1 MEKLKTNEISL
12 GLDQTFRNDLVD
24 NFKKIQ
30 DGVDGQSDAINK
42 QITEAIA
49 EYARDQKNY
58 FPNGDLL
65 IPNQTDPYL
74 PLNGVDLAYVAPT
87 ASFSDDRSWVQVIG
101 HDDDT
106 PYKGVRVKL
115 DLSTFPARYWRP
127 TELSFILRNDDTG
140 DSLFHVEMNIIKN
153 NGDSI
158 VKRVA
163 DFIASHDVNN
173 KVKAIVPAPVLTGA
187 KQGDIHAVWYNI
199 WTENLRHVQFRIT
212 GITGKFQ
219 TNKINFE
226 TDQVL
231 AKNNLLGTTDAK
243 NGSIDPYVGLNAAE
257 SLVVQP
263 NILSHN
269 WVTASGTDNQTVGKG
284 IGIDFTANTD
294 DSFTLDKKFVGLVRT
309 TSVSNLNYD
318 VAITYNTSNGKVTK
332 TIDTNLILG
341 IGITK
346 LEYTIPSP
354 LSLGIDHA
362 SITTGRIQIY
372 TSKPADFNLSATEW
386 SLKNAIYNN
395 GKTFTDDK
403 ALFVA
408 NNNFNGSAWSFY
420 DLTKTLKV
428 VNNKMTTYF
437 AAVGTAKYRAA
448 QLPLTINED
457 QKNNNIKANI
467 ELMNG
472 DPASQQF
479 MIRARY
485 DYVTDAGILSVV
497 APITKSIAAP
507 VNEWIKVK
515 DILIPSAFSQ
525 GVPANVPTT
534 IYLVVNVG
542 NEADNSVA
550 FWIGD
555 TSLKMLPENNVSLMS
570 APLASSWTPKDMTK
584 YPSAIGNIDGYQFQ
598 GNSDAAT
605 GRGAR
610 LNYGAHSDD
619 VYSLPALLDFT
630 FKPLVQKINKLSLT
644 AEYSWNDASGTRQTL
659 THELLKDADVSTLQP
674 NQFSNISI
682 LSAQSMGVPNDYTS
696 NPIVSIVVNTN
707 NPNDSD
713 LKFFVGGVNLRLGTS
728 KAVTD
733 NETNNLTLPTVK
745 LYGKFD
751 TMTDKIHVTMRF
763 QFSDHGRTITGYSDT
778 KWQGDSSLRFPKK
791 NLRLK
796 LYKDETL
803 ATKLKIQPDSR
814 FPKDNKFN
822 LKANYIQT
830 FSARNLVTSEL
841 FREVVSSRQSITP
854 YVAGLNNYG
863 AIVGFPVLLYINDN
877 FYGLMTFNTTKDII
891 TQPMSDTQPLA
902 FAIQGESGSDANR
915 FKASTA
921 TLTTGDDK
929 LDFTLLGKDKV
940 TPEIQNSVNNLLKFV
955 NESSDEDFVAHIAE
969 HYDVDSAIDWILM
982 VDAAQLFDLLSKN
995 VIHLTEDGTKFYAML
1010 YDLDGSFANGWQG
1023 TDKFDPNN
1031 GYIPYPENKLFSR
1044 IIDNFKPKIK
1054 ARYAE
1059 LVSLGIFT
1067 TNNIQQLFKTF
1078 IESVGQT
1085 NYELDQ
1091 NRWPDNPAT
1100 KLFTYDETMD
1110 IVRKRMNVIKKD
1122 VNRL

>member
-30 DGVDGQSDAINK
+30 DGVDGQYDALNK

-49 EYARDQKNY
+49 GYARDQKNY

-65 IPNQTDPYL
+65 IPHQTDPFL
-74 PLNGVDLAYVAPT
+74 PLNGVDLTYVNPT
-87 ASFSDDRSWVQVIG
+87 DSFSDDRSWVQVIG
-101 HDDDT
+101 HNDDT

-115 DLSTFPARYWRP
+115 DLDTFPARYWRP
-127 TELSFILRNDDTG
+127 TELSFILRNDDTS
-140 DSLFHVEMNIIKN
+140 DTLFHIEMNVFQET
-153 NGDSI
+153 GDPI
-158 VKRVA
+158 VYNIA
-163 DFIASHDVNN
+163 DFIASHDVNT
-173 KVKAIVPAPVLTGA
+173 KVKVIVPAPVSVGA
-187 KQGDIHAVWYNI
+187 KKGNIHSVFYNI
-199 WTENLRHVQFRIT
+199 WTEKLRNVNFHIT
-212 GITGKFQ
+212 GITGKFHSQ
-219 TNKINFE
+219 KINF
-226 TDQVL
+226 DPDPQL
-231 AKNNLLGTTDAK
+231 AKNNLLGATDVK
-243 NGSIDPYVGLNAAE
+243 NGSIDPYVGLNGAE
-257 SLVVQP
+257 NLIVEHNV
-263 NILSHN
+263 LSYN
-269 WVTASGTDNQTVGKG
+269 WVTASGTDDQTVGKG
-284 IGIDFTANTD
+284 IGIYFKVNPDYY
-294 DSFTLDKKFVGLVRT
+294 FTLDKKFTGLVRT
-309 TSVSNLNYD
+309 KSASNLNYAFA
-318 VAITYNTSNGKVTK
+318 VTYLTSTGNVTK
-332 TIDTNLILG
+332 TLDDNIILG
-341 IGITK
+341 SGVTK

-354 LSLGIDHA
+354 QSLGIDKA
-362 SITTGRIQIY
+362 SILSGRIQLY
-372 TSKPADFNLSATEW
+372 TDKPSGFTLSATEW
-386 SLKNAIYNN
+386 SLKNIIQTIGTNIN
-395 GKTFTDDK
+395 STD
-403 ALFVA
+403 
-408 NNNFNGSAWSFY
+408 S
-420 DLTKTLKV
+420 
-428 VNNKMTTYF
+428 
-437 AAVGTAKYRAA
+437 
-448 QLPLTINED
+448 
-457 QKNNNIKANI
+457 
-467 ELMNG
+467 
-472 DPASQQF
+472 
-479 MIRARY
+479 
-485 DYVTDAGILSVV
+485 
-497 APITKSIAAP
+497 
-507 VNEWIKVK
+507 
-515 DILIPSAFSQ
+515 
-525 GVPANVPTT
+525 
-534 IYLVVNVG
+534 
-542 NEADNSVA
+542 
-550 FWIGD
+550 
-555 TSLKMLPENNVSLMS
+555 
-570 APLASSWTPKDMTK
+570 
-584 YPSAIGNIDGYQFQ
+584 
-598 GNSDAAT
+598 
-605 GRGAR
+605 
-610 LNYGAHSDD
+610 
-619 VYSLPALLDFT
+619 
-630 FKPLVQKINKLSLT
+630 
-644 AEYSWNDASGTRQTL
+644 
-659 THELLKDADVSTLQP
+659 
-674 NQFSNISI
+674 
-682 LSAQSMGVPNDYTS
+682 
-696 NPIVSIVVNTN
+696 
-707 NPNDSD
+707 
-713 LKFFVGGVNLRLGTS
+713 
-728 KAVTD
+728 
-733 NETNNLTLPTVK
+733 LTLPTVK
-745 LYGKFD
+745 LYGKFENMTGD
-751 TMTDKIHVTMRF
+751 TSVTM
-763 QFSDHGRTITGYSDT
+763 QFKFNDHGRIIEGYSDT

-796 LYKDETL
+796 LYTDETL
-803 ATKLKIQPDSR
+803 ATKLKIKPDPR

-854 YVAGLNNYG
+854 YVAGINNYG
-863 AIVGFPVLLYINDN
+863 AIVGFPVLLYINDT

-891 TQPMSDTQPLA
+891 TQNLPSKNPLA